1 MTLKEIVDIISRN
14 VDLLGNEEVFGQK
27 GPTSSTSTKVE
38 ESNSAI
44 TVVPKGPKLK
54 GNHQRQEAHKPFKGI
69 KKAKVCKYCAT
80 EGHYMDQCEKLAQL
94 IQESHTSKKRKVSIR
109 STIHM
114 MEKLSLDNKDE
125 ESNELDPSYLKM
137 TF

>member
-1 MTLKEIVDIISRN
+1 MAKANRAKSTAASSQAADMSPVDDMEVDNVEGNDGGNINIV
-14 VDLLGNEEVFGQK
+14 GFY
-27 GPTSSTSTKVE
+27 
-38 ESNSAI
+38 
-44 TVVPKGPKLK
+44 
-54 GNHQRQEAHKPFKGI
+54 EAETDG
-69 KKAKVCKYCAT
+69 A
-80 EGHYMDQCEKLAQL
+80 MDPCEKLAQL
-94 IQESHTSKKRKVSIR
+94 IQESHTSKKRKVPIR